1 MTTLLKI
8 NLSPSLFRHTIIL
21 DTKFFQT
28 YNSFS
33 DLKLLCTSN
42 LFTFFWDP
50 NYLLSDSTQH
60 ILDPRYFWTQN
71 FWDPNF
77 FRPLLFPRI
86 FFTSNFFWINNFIEQ
101 KILQTQIFFN
111 QIFFYLNIL
120 WSQIFLQP
128 QNLF

>member
-8 NLSPSLFRHTIIL
+8 NLSPSLFRHKIIL

-60 ILDPRYFWTQN
+60 IFGPKTFGTQISLG
-71 FWDPNF
+71 
-77 FRPLLFPRI
+77 RPLLFPRI
-86 FFTSNFFWINNFIEQ
+86 FFTSNFFCINNFIEQ

-111 QIFFYLNIL
+111 QIFFYLNLL